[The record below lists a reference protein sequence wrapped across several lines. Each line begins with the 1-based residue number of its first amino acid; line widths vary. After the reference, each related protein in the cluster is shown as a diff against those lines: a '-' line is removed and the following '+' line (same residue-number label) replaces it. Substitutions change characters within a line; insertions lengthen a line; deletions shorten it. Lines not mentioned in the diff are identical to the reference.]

1 MRPGKNAELVIRDTL
16 SLYGEVLALGRDW
29 VELESQLGKVRV
41 KASPERLAE
50 LEEGQVVGLRVL
62 ARLAWRRGRWEILGR
77 PDLIQVLP
85 YGGTKPREALEG
97 LAALT
102 RGET

>member
-1 MRPGKNAELVIRDTL
+1 MRYGKNAELVIRDTV

-29 VELESQLGKVRV
+29 IELESQMGRVRV

-50 LEEGQVVGLRVL
+50 LEEGQVVGVRVL
-62 ARLAWRRGRWEILGR
+62 AQLARRRGRWEILGR
-77 PDLIQVLP
+77 PDLIEVLP
-85 YGGTKPREALEG
+85 YRGTRPREALEG

-102 RGET
+102 RRET